1 MCILKYKYI
10 CINNI
15 QVLVMK
21 ETYAEN
27 KPISIRHRQHS
38 HKRYQIISP
47 LFVNK
52 TTTTYFDTFTVY
64 MKNYQYNRK
73 ACQVAVKY
81 INETFVEQKHVKKSK
96 NQ

>member
-1 MCILKYKYI
+1 
-10 CINNI
+10 
-15 QVLVMK
+15 MK

-47 LFVNK
+47 LFV
-52 TTTTYFDTFTVY
+52 TIRQQRTLIHSQVY

-81 INETFVEQKHVKKSK
+81 INETFVEQKHGKKM
-96 NQ
+96 